1 MTRYEYS
8 YVRFLSNQAG
18 CLFTLVERICAF
30 EILQNSVLVVSEKF
44 KPASPPGGLDILR
57 FLVQRKATRWFVLT
71 LLRRH

>member
-1 MTRYEYS
+1 MTRFEYS

-44 KPASPPGGLDILR
+44 KPASPPWGLGYFAFFSAAQSDS
-57 FLVQRKATRWFVLT
+57 LVRSDASA
-71 LLRRH
+71 